1 MFQAMFTV
9 FVNHVYFGWY
19 KQETDFYMDGNEW

>member
-9 FVNHVYFGWY
+9 FVNHVYFGW
-19 KQETDFYMDGNEW
+19 